1 MELYQLRTF
10 VAVAEEK
17 SITRAAQRLF
27 TTPPSISAHIKAL
40 EDELGVALFVRS
52 PRGMSITEKGELL
65 RRKALATLA
74 AAQDLVNHATELQ
87 GELIGTVR
95 LGLNAP
101 VNALRIPAVL
111 ERQRAETPGIDL
123 KLVQSS
129 SGEIMDR
136 LLADELDLGFVFGDT
151 IREGLAG
158 QRLGRLRLV
167 VAIPA
172 SWAAELEHGG
182 WSDLARFPWIYSDK
196 YCPFQV
202 LTDRLLEREGL
213 KARRVTATNDE
224 GTKQALVA
232 AGVGIAMLLEAE
244 AREAAEHGD
253 LVIWDGEPLS
263 AALSI
268 VCRDTRCEDPLL
280 VPVRRA
286 VLEAW
291 RVLASVGGDEFAAA

>member
-65 RRKALATLA
+65 RQKALATLA

-101 VNALRIPAVL
+101 VNALRIPTVL
-111 ERQRAETPGIDL
+111 ARQRAETPGIDL

-136 LLADELDLGFVFGDT
+136 LLADELDLGFVFGDA
-151 IREGLAG
+151 IREGLVA
-158 QRLGRLRLV
+158 QRLGTLRLV

-172 SWAAELEHGG
+172 RWAAELENGA

-213 KARRVTATNDE
+213 QSRRVTATNDE

-244 AREAAEHGD
+244 AREMTERGD

-263 AALSI
+263 TVLSI
-268 VCRDTRCEDPLL
+268 VCREARCEDPLL